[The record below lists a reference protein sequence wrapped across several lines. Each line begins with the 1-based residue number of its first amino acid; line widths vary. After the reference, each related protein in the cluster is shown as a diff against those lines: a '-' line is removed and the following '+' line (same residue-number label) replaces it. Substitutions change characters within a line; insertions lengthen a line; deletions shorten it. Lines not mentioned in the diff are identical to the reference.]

1 MAGSRVRA
9 LHVPSDPSMWALRI
23 DLHFRF
29 MTSPIVDYILDVK
42 TKYFHQKYSSIK
54 ISDRTL
60 GPFNIQWFGVLAV
73 KVCTVVATN
82 LYYMSV
88 VVAIVLN
95 HELISHIYIF
105 CGSLLT
111 PNTPALPTLQIAQG
125 TQQPFLVLSSLPL
138 VVVWFWGMEW
148 W

>member
-1 MAGSRVRA
+1 MSGSRLRA
-9 LHVPSDPSMWALRI
+9 LHVPNDPSMWALRI

-29 MTSPIVDYILDVK
+29 MTSSIVDYILDVK

-54 ISDRTL
+54 ISIRTL

-73 KVCTVVATN
+73 KVSTVVATN

-88 VVAIVLN
+88 VVAIVFN

-111 PNTPALPTLQIAQG
+111 PNTPALPTSQIAQG
-125 TQQPFLVLSSLPL
+125 TQQAFLVLSSLPL
-138 VVVWFWGMEW
+138 VVVWF
-148 W
+148 